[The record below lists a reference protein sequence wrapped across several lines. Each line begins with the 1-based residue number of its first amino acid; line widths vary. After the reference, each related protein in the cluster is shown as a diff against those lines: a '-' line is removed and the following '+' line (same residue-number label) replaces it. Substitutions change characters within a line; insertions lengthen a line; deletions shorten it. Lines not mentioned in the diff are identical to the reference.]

1 MSPLWLGLSRALAW
15 AAFKLLDAS
24 VVLYIRSEGGPEK
37 LARKLGR
44 VAAAVRDTNPD
55 GSLN

>member
-1 MSPLWLGLSRALAW
+1 MRPLWLGLSRALAW

-24 VVLYIRSEGGPEK
+24 LVVYILGDGGPEK

-44 VAAAVRDTNPD
+44 GTGAAR
-55 GSLN
+55 GSEPGGSVN